1 MKPVS
6 FSWHLFD
13 QIPIIGIMRNIPIDR
28 ISEVA
33 TVFAD
38 EGLTNLEI
46 TLNSPGAVELITKL
60 SARFKGQINVGAGT
74 VCTSLELD
82 MAISAGAVFV
92 VTPIVNEEIIQKCV
106 LKGIPVFPGAYT
118 PTEIHKATTFG
129 ASMVK
134 VFPASTLGPRYIKE
148 LLGPF
153 PQFKLLPTGG
163 ISLENMDDFLK
174 AGAKGVGIGSHL
186 FPIEIIREKRWEDLR
201 KIFAQARDVF
211 RNK

>member
-201 KIFAQARDVF
+201 KIFAKARDVF